1 MQREREMGRVS
12 EKQRISKWR
21 KRGRDN
27 EGREPQILEKVVQTH
42 SLLLLGFCGLKKI
55 VIVRKSVSQCCWTN
69 AAKIAGDIVL

>member
-1 MQREREMGRVS
+1 MGRVS

-55 VIVRKSVSQCCWTN
+55 VIVRKSVLQCCWTN
-69 AAKIAGDIVL
+69 AAKVAGDIVL